1 MIKNDIIENKL
12 FKVEVRTM
20 LSLLWLF
27 YILNVVFRDI
37 HEFIKA
43 DFLKEVLTG
52 TIGGYQVTEGLLF
65 IGGIVAVIT
74 ISMVLL
80 SATLKKKPNIY
91 LNLIFSPLF
100 ALSIITNRF
109 GDPDDLLHL
118 IFELLAVISI
128 FVIALRWK
136 KSLPTKTNK

>member
-1 MIKNDIIENKL
+1 MIKNDVIENKL

-20 LSLLWLF
+20 LSMLWLF

-43 DFLKEVLTG
+43 DFIKEILTG
-52 TIGGYQVTEGLLF
+52 TLGGYQVTEGLLL

-74 ISMVLL
+74 VSMVLL
-80 SATLKKKPNIY
+80 SATLRKKQNIY
-91 LNLIFSPLF
+91 INLILSPLF
-100 ALSIITNRF
+100 ALSIITNGF

-118 IFELLAVISI
+118 VFELIAMISI
-128 FVIALRWK
+128 FVIVLRWK
-136 KSLPTKTNK
+136 KTHSE